1 MEIERKNI
9 IFDIDGTI
17 ADMQHR
23 RHFVENTPADW
34 GSFKSETVNDTP
46 NQWVCDIAKRFIEQ
60 GDRVV
65 FFSARNETE
74 RDITE
79 AQIKEWIGVDSCDLF
94 LRGNDDFRTDAVFK
108 TEIADLFE
116 EHVGKIDMVFDDRN
130 SVVEMWRS
138 RGLNV
143 IQVADGDF

>member
-1 MEIERKNI
+1 MIKKNI

-23 RHFVENTPADW
+23 RHFVESTPTDW
-34 GSFKSETVNDTP
+34 KSFKEHTKFDTP
-46 NQWVCDIAKRFIEQ
+46 NQWVVDIAKRFVAQ
-60 GDRVV
+60 GERVV
-65 FFSARNETE
+65 FFSARNESE

-79 AQIKEWIGVDSCDLF
+79 QQIREWVGIDKPDLL
-94 LRGNDDFRTDAVFK
+94 LRKNDDFRSDDVFK
-108 TEIADLFE
+108 SEVADLFE
-116 EHVGKIDMVFDDRN
+116 QHVGKIDMVFDDRN
-130 SVVEMWRS
+130 SVVKMWRE

>member
-1 MEIERKNI
+1 MKRKNI

-23 RHFVENTPADW
+23 RHFVEQTPADW
-34 GSFKSETVNDTP
+34 KAFKEHTVHDVP
-46 NQWVCDIAKRFIEQ
+46 NQWVVDIAKRFVEQ
-60 GDRVV
+60 GERVV
-65 FFSARNETE
+65 FFSARNESE

-79 AQIKEWIGVDSCDLF
+79 QQIRDWVGIAKPDLF
-94 LRGNDDFRTDAVFK
+94 LRKNDDFRSDDVFK
-108 TEIADLFE
+108 SDIADLFE

-130 SVVEMWRS
+130 SVVEMWRQ